1 MRPAHSGRRIS
12 GPRRGGTGQLGDVSQ
27 HRAAGHRG
35 CGGVL
40 LGAIALVVVMP
51 LASQIH
57 DRPENQGQHPDGS
70 PPEPDTVLPDYTW
83 REAVRSHPF
92 WLLVVGDG
100 CLSAVGM
107 ASLLLAGVDE
117 FQADASWGAGH
128 SDTAR
133 MVASTAAILVCGLIA
148 DRVPVRDVMAGLAR
162 ALAGALVILMVGSAV
177 SDFAFEVLLGIA
189 LGGGQAVRI
198 AARGI
203 YFGRSSFATIAA
215 TAVLLVLPFQL
226 IAIPSHHNLYE
237 LTDGTTIPLLLALAG
252 CLIAGLGYLL
262 AGLPQLSPSQQSAAG
277 S

>member
-1 MRPAHSGRRIS
+1 MRPDSDYPRGLFDGLFWGWWLVAFLTVISFLLYRDGLPDFARELASSACRTLRIPSSCGVASQQRLLSPMGLLQFCCRSRGPGWWTVWPPPSGVVRPAHSGRRIS

-57 DRPENQGQHPDGS
+57 DRPENQGQASGCS

-107 ASLLLAGVDE
+107 ASLLLAGVGRIPGRRIV
-117 FQADASWGAGH
+117 GAGTRTRPAWWH
-128 SDTAR
+128 RRQRSWF
-133 MVASTAAILVCGLIA
+133 AA
-148 DRVPVRDVMAGLAR
+148 
-162 ALAGALVILMVGSAV
+162 
-177 SDFAFEVLLGIA
+177 
-189 LGGGQAVRI
+189 
-198 AARGI
+198 
-203 YFGRSSFATIAA
+203 
-215 TAVLLVLPFQL
+215 
-226 IAIPSHHNLYE
+226 
-237 LTDGTTIPLLLALAG
+237 
-252 CLIAGLGYLL
+252 
-262 AGLPQLSPSQQSAAG
+262 
-277 S
+277 